1 MCWGAGLR
9 SFQVPRL
16 ERPKSEAG
24 LRGVQMR
31 SYKSKRPTWS
41 LSGFLRFSRPVI
53 WCGLFIG
60 IRGRHFRQTTIPGEL
75 GRSIDLLIGHFR
87 IRVHERPLMECT
99 GLNQPFQRLLAPFN
113 QRESAIGRKWAYSEA
128 STVRCR

>member
-16 ERPKSEAG
+16 ERAKSEVG

-31 SYKSKRPTWS
+31 NYKSKKPTWS
-41 LSGFLRFSRPVI
+41 LSGLLRFSRPVVC
-53 WCGLFIG
+53 CGLFIG
-60 IRGRHFRQTTIPGEL
+60 IRGRHFRETTIPGEL

-99 GLNQPFQRLLAPFN
+99 GLNQPFQRLFVPF
-113 QRESAIGRKWAYSEA
+113 
-128 STVRCR
+128 